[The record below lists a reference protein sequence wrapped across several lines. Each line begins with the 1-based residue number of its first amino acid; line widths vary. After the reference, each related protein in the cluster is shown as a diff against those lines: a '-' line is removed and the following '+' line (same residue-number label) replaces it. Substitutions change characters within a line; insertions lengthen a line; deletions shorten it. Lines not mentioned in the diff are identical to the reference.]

1 MKLRAIADIRSDI
14 VIGMNDAADTIRALR
29 TRHGISQRQ
38 LALRAGTS
46 QAAISQLESGRRDLS
61 VGTLERILLALGY
74 RMNVVAEPLPLDV
87 DERHFRADLAAPM
100 AERLERALAWDRFG
114 TEVAGAAV
122 AAER

>member
-1 MKLRAIADIRSDI
+1 
-14 VIGMNDAADTIRALR
+14 VNDTAVTIRALR

-74 RMNVVAEPLPLDV
+74 RLNVVAEPLPLDV
-87 DERHFRADLAAPM
+87 DERHFRADLASPM
-100 AERLERALAWDRFG
+100 AVRLERALAWDRFG
-114 TEVAGAAV
+114 TELAGAA
-122 AAER
+122 AAVEP

>member
-1 MKLRAIADIRSDI
+1 MMGMK
-14 VIGMNDAADTIRALR
+14 DAADTIRALR

-46 QAAISQLESGRRDLS
+46 QAAISQLESGRRDLG

-74 RMNVVAEPLPLDV
+74 RMNVVAEPLPLEG
-87 DERHFRADLAAPM
+87 DERHFRADLAAPI
-100 AERLERALAWDRFG
+100 ADRLERALAWDRFATELAG
-114 TEVAGAAV
+114 TA